1 MAAARQ
7 LHGLLRLPPPR
18 PLRPVFVPPT
28 PCRARPPLA
37 SLRIPHP
44 PSPLPKKRLSS
55 APEAKGE
62 TAAAL
67 LGEGEEGNG
76 ATEDE
81 AREAQEAG
89 GYAES
94 VGAGD
99 PAGPPAHHLAA
110 RAGLGDPVFFL
121 LTFVAVTTSVAF
133 ISMVAVAIPTML
145 AMRRAANSFALLAD
159 AALDELPSTMT
170 AVRLSGMEISDFTLE
185 LSDLS
190 QVIADGVNKSTN
202 IVQAV
207 EDGIGQMRNNIA
219 RQKTK

>member
-121 LTFVAVTTSVAF
+121 LTFVAVT
-133 ISMVAVAIPTML
+133 

>member
-37 SLRIPHP
+37 SLRAPQP
-44 PSPLPKKRLSS
+44 PPPLPKKRLSS
-55 APEAKGE
+55 ASEAKSE

-67 LGEGEEGNG
+67 VGEEEEENG

-81 AREAQEAG
+81 ARGAQEGAE
-89 GYAES
+89 GYVES

-99 PAGPPAHHLAA
+99 PAGPPAHHLAV

-185 LSDLS
+185 LSDLR
-190 QVIADGVNKSTN
+190 VH
-202 IVQAV
+202 
-207 EDGIGQMRNNIA
+207 
-219 RQKTK
+219 QK

>member
-28 PCRARPPLA
+28 PCRARPPPA

-44 PSPLPKKRLSS
+44 PSPLPTKRLSS
-55 APEAKGE
+55 APEAKSE
-62 TAAAL
+62 TAAPL
-67 LGEGEEGNG
+67 LEEGENG

-81 AREAQEAG
+81 ARGAQEGAE
-89 GYAES
+89 GYVES

-99 PAGPPAHHLAA
+99 PAGPPAHHLAV

-207 EDGIGQMRNNIA
+207 EDGIGQMRNIA

>member
-1 MAAARQ
+1 MVLAA
-7 LHGLLRLPPPR
+7 LVGLFASNAKPWRGGSAPGHQKSKQMHRLEGYCFLYANYFAAPMHDEKPPP
-18 PLRPVFVPPT
+18 
-28 PCRARPPLA
+28 
-37 SLRIPHP
+37 
-44 PSPLPKKRLSS
+44 PLPKKRLSS
-55 APEAKGE
+55 ASEAKSE

-67 LGEGEEGNG
+67 VGEEEEENG

-81 AREAQEAG
+81 ARGAQEGAE
-89 GYAES
+89 GYVES

-99 PAGPPAHHLAA
+99 PAGPPAHHLAV

-185 LSDLS
+185 LSDLR
-190 QVIADGVNKSTN
+190 
-202 IVQAV
+202 
-207 EDGIGQMRNNIA
+207 E
-219 RQKTK
+219 